1 MFVHLSPM
9 LALRPVRARRV
20 RPCLT
25 PFRAASTS
33 TTTSTTSHLRSF
45 AYGTTV
51 VIAGGAFVAYY
62 SDSRSAIH
70 QYVFAP
76 LLRSVLD
83 GEAAHKVALRVLR
96 SGLHPRDRLDDDAR
110 LKVQVRMQ
118 NE

>member
-1 MFVHLSPM
+1 MFAFRSVRLKVVPPCP
-9 LALRPVRARRV
+9 AL
-20 RPCLT
+20 
-25 PFRAASTS
+25 FRAASTS
-33 TTTSTTSHLRSF
+33 TTASAVSHLRSF

-83 GEAAHKVALRVLR
+83 GEATHKLALRVLR
-96 SGLHPRDRLDDDAR
+96 SGLHPRDQLDDDAR
-110 LKVQVRMQ
+110 LRVQVRMQ
-118 NE
+118 NG

>member
-1 MFVHLSPM
+1 MF
-9 LALRPVRARRV
+9 ALRFV
-20 RPCLT
+20 RPKVVRPYST

-33 TTTSTTSHLRSF
+33 STASTTSHLRSF
-45 AYGTTV
+45 AYGTAV

-83 GEAAHKVALRVLR
+83 GEAAHKLALRVLR
-96 SGLHPRDRLDDDAR
+96 SGVHPRDQLDDDAR
-110 LKVQVRMQ
+110 LKVQVRM
-118 NE
+118 